1 MQETDTRQSTDEPDA
16 DDATNEYV
24 SGETAATSVG
34 PADPYEEP
42 ISRARHAAV
51 FGSVVVVVLTA
62 LSCWL
67 GVRFYHSQQERD
79 RHNEFLQVARQGALN
94 LTTIDW
100 QHADADVRRIVDGA
114 TGEFHED
121 FVKRSQ
127 PFIDAVQQSKAKTVG
142 SVVEAGLESETTDTA
157 RALVAVSV
165 QTSNAAGPDQVQRS
179 WRLRI
184 DVQRVEDQVKVSNVQ
199 FVL

>member
-1 MQETDTRQSTDEPDA
+1 MEEADTVQHADEPDA
-16 DDATNEYV
+16 EGAADERV
-24 SGETAATSVG
+24 SEETAATSVR
-34 PADPYEEP
+34 PADPDEEL
-42 ISRARHAAV
+42 ISRARHAAM
-51 FGSVVVVVLTA
+51 FGSVAVVVLTA
-62 LSCWL
+62 LSCWM
-67 GVRFYHSQQERD
+67 GVRWYHTQQERD

-100 QHADADVRRIVDGA
+100 QHADADVRRILDGA

-142 SVVEAGLESETTDTA
+142 SVVEAGLESEATDTA
-157 RALVAVSV
+157 RALVAVTV
-165 QTSNAAGPDQVQRS
+165 QTSNATGPDQVERS

-184 DVQRVEDQVKVSNVQ
+184 DVQRVENQVKVSNVQ